1 MINFHIGKIIL
12 NTENNLNSFKE
23 TYDTE
28 VTINELTE
36 LGNLLSDHEML
47 SVLVGLFRISDE
59 NRQIKSNLQKIS
71 HDLLC
76 DQDTLKKGLLKLYMQ
91 EMIDLQ
97 FINDDDLSIKIRA
110 SEEALGLSSTFKV

>member
-28 VTINELTE
+28 VSINELTE
-36 LGNLLSDHEML
+36 LGDLLSDHEML

-59 NRQIKSNLQKIS
+59 QQQIKSNLRNLS
-71 HDLLC
+71 HQLLC
-76 DQDTLKKGLLKLYMQ
+76 DENTLKKSLLKLFMQ
-91 EMIDLQ
+91 EMIDLE
-97 FINDDDLSIKIRA
+97 FISDDDLSIKIRA
-110 SEEALGLSSTFKV
+110 SEEALGLSCSFKV